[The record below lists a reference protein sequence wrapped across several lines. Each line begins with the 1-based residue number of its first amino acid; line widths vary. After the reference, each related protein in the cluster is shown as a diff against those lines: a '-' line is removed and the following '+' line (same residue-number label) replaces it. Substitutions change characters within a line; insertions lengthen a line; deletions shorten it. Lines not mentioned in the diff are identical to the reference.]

1 MKLLQ
6 IVPRLPPPDE
16 GVGGTA
22 VALAERLAEAHG
34 ISTRFVVPSAF
45 RPPSPSF
52 DEREF
57 PIDAVEPTGSALAE
71 ILTREAPAGPVL
83 LHYANYGYEARGCPH
98 WLVEGL
104 RTWRAKAPTAPW
116 TTLRTMFHEVYA
128 SGPIWRSSFWLGRT
142 QKRLAAETA
151 RLSTSLA
158 TGLEKYAALI
168 RALPQV
174 GDLGA
179 IPPIDIRPIF
189 SGVGEPASVSNWS
202 YRPRRLVVFG
212 GSGVRSRSYGPFADE
227 LATACRALG
236 IVEILDIGPGEVSPL
251 KIEGVPVERLGPLP
265 AGEVSNL
272 LLASAAGFLGYPTD
286 FLPKSSAFAAYS
298 AHALPT
304 VVAGGPARPAEGL
317 APEETYLAADHLQ
330 TLVDAGTLEATAARV
345 ASAARSWYE
354 GHSLARQAE
363 EIARWMASRA

>member
-6 IVPRLPPPDE
+6 VVPRLPPPDE

-57 PIDAVEPTGSALAE
+57 PIDAVEPTESALAE
-71 ILTREAPAGPVL
+71 ILVREAPAGPVL

-104 RTWRAKAPTAPW
+104 RTWRAKAPAAPL

-179 IPPIDIRPIF
+179 IDIRPIF
-189 SGVGEPASVSNWS
+189 SGVGEPLSVAASWAF
-202 YRPRRLVVFG
+202 RPRRLVVFG
-212 GSGVRSRSYGPFADE
+212 GSGVRGRSYGPFADE
-227 LATACRALG
+227 LAAACAEFATPRRT
-236 IVEILDIGPGEVSPL
+236 EIIDAEGEVALIQAINRAKARGAAVSVV
-251 KIEGVPVERLGPLP
+251 EGARGAAVGLVGAVELARASVLLTRL
-265 AGEVSNL
+265 AGEVKAYPNACAHLGMPLEMAEVSDGVL
-272 LLASAAGFLGYPTD
+272 TCSYHGFRFRLDTGECLTAPEI
-286 FLPKSSAFAAYS
+286 
-298 AHALPT
+298 ALP
-304 VVAGGPARPAEGL
+304 
-317 APEETYLAADHLQ
+317 
-330 TLVDAGTLEATAARV
+330 
-345 ASAARSWYE
+345 
-354 GHSLARQAE
+354 SLAVRVERGRVQV
-363 EIARWMASRA
+363 RVTS